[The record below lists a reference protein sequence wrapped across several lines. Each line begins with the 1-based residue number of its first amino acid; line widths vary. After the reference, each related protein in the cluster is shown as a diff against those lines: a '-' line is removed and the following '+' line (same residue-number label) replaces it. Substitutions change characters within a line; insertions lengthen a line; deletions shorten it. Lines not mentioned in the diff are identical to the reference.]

1 VKPRASQRLLVV
13 SFLAYFA
20 GSLFHFIHNAEFL
33 AEYPNLPAT
42 WTRAGVYGAWLA
54 VTAVGLLGGLLV
66 RGGYRFAG
74 LIVVGLYAMLGFYGF
89 AHYYVAPMS
98 AHTPTMHL
106 TIWLEAAT
114 ALLLLLTV
122 ANLLLKARQ

>member
-1 VKPRASQRLLVV
+1 MNSLLPV

-54 VTAVGLLGGLLV
+54 VTAVGLAGGLLIF
-66 RGGYRFAG
+66 RGHRLPG
-74 LIVVGLYAMLGFYGF
+74 LAMVGLYALLGFIGF
-89 AHYYVAPMS
+89 AHYYVAPMA
-98 AHTPTMHL
+98 AHTPAMHL

-122 ANLLLKARQ
+122 SSLLLKRRQ

>member
-1 VKPRASQRLLVV
+1 MRLLPM
-13 SFLAYFA
+13 FFAAYFA
-20 GSLFHFIHNAEFL
+20 SSLIHFVHNAEFL

-42 WTRAGVYGAWLA
+42 WTRAGVYGAWVA
-54 VTAVGLLGGLLV
+54 VTVVGVVGGLLF
-66 RGGYRFAG
+66 RGGYRLAG

-122 ANLLLKARQ
+122 AGMLLKRQA